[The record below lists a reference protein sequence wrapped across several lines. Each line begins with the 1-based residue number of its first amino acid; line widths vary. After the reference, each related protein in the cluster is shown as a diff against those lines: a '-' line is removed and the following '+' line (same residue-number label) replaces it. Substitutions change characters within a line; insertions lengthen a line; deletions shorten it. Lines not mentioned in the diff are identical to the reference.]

1 MSALA
6 ATLEAYFADR
16 LIGQRHASPHTV
28 AAYRDSWRLL
38 LRFMRDRTGK
48 EPSELDLA
56 DLDAPAVG
64 AFLNHLEQERHNSAR
79 TRNARLAAIRSF
91 FHYAA
96 LRHPEHAGLIA
107 RVLAIPAKRCDRTE
121 VCYLTR
127 PELDAL
133 VAAPDRTSWTG
144 RRDHALLDLAIQT
157 GLRVSELTGLRNQDI
172 KLGAGAHARCMG
184 KGRKERATPLSKQS
198 VAVLRA
204 WTQERGG
211 DPADPLFP
219 TRQGTSLSRGAVEDL
234 VAKHATAATRRCPSL
249 GTKHPTPHVLRHSC
263 AMELLASGVDTAV
276 IALWLG
282 HFSGEPRD
290 HPQDLPPRRPLDQ
303 GASPRPHNATTHQA
317 RTLPARGPAPRLPR
331 QPVIMQSGYLQTRPR
346 CRGPPSRGP

>member
-127 PELDAL
+127 PELEAL
-133 VAAPDRTSWTG
+133 LAAPDRGTWTG
-144 RRDHALLDLAIQT
+144 RRDHALLDVAAQT
-157 GLRVSELTGLRNQDI
+157 GLRVSELTSLRNQDI
-172 KLGAGAHARCMG
+172 ELGTGAHVRCHG
-184 KGRKERATPLSKQS
+184 KGRKERSTPLTRKT
-198 VAVLRA
+198 VAVLKA
-204 WTQERGG
+204 WMQERGG
-211 DPADPLFP
+211 GPGDPLFP
-219 TRQGTSLSRGAVEDL
+219 ARRGTPLTRHAVEDL
-234 VAKHATAATRRCPSL
+234 VARHTTIATARCPSL
-249 GTKHPTPHVLRHSC
+249 RAKHPTPHVLRHSC
-263 AMELLASGVDTAV
+263 AMELLRARVDVSV

-282 HFSGEPRD
+282 HE
-290 HPQDLPPRRPLDQ
+290 RPETTSRIYLHADMSIKERALACTTPLNTKPGRYRASDQLLAFLD
-303 GASPRPHNATTHQA
+303 S
-317 RTLPARGPAPRLPR
+317 L
-331 QPVIMQSGYLQTRPR
+331 
-346 CRGPPSRGP
+346 